1 MKNII
6 LSIAILGALAL
17 SAFADG
23 SIRVARRLPEAV
35 NGTNAVVAVKFN
47 QSGAAVKPVAFDL
60 FGGTAS
66 SGTVTAYQVRH
77 FGGATVTNVVKSAA
91 ACAATNAFTVADL
104 RSYCYANEPL
114 YFKFSLAAGGY
125 LVIYAEKKE

>member
-6 LSIAILGALAL
+6 LSIAILGALAV

-47 QSGAAVKPVAFDL
+47 QSGAVKPVAFDL

-91 ACAATNAFTVADL
+91 ACAATNAFTVADF
-104 RSYCYANEPL
+104 RSFCYANEPL